1 MFMIP
6 KTTREWARGLIATG
20 INGFASGVVLV
31 IAAPETFNLSQGR
44 SKLITTASVLAI
56 VNLANYLKS
65 NPLPPESSTTVTV
78 TQTGTNPPPMN
89 PPSVVVTSNAA
100 DHATVK
106 EPTNV
111 A

>member
-1 MFMIP
+1 MFTIP
-6 KTTREWARGLIATG
+6 KTTREWVRGLIATG

-31 IAAPETFNLSQGR
+31 IAAPETFNLALGR
-44 SKLITTASVLAI
+44 NKLITTASVLAI

-89 PPSVVVTSNAA
+89 APSVVVTSVPG
-100 DHATVK
+100 DV
-106 EPTNV
+106 PT
-111 A
+111 AKDTKQS